1 MKLIFKPKLNFSLM
15 KKETGYNN
23 MKLTSKEVDELVK
36 NSCADSTY
44 SLLIDNGFFELA
56 EYVKINNIN
65 KGKLFNELMIKSLK
79 RSQRVVRNAFYSN
92 QF

>member
-1 MKLIFKPKLNFSLM
+1 M

-23 MKLTSKEVDELVK
+23 MKLTSNQVDELIK
-36 NSCADSTY
+36 NSCEDSTY

-56 EYVKINNIN
+56 EYVKVNNIN

-79 RSQRVVRNAFYSN
+79 RSQRVVRNAFYKN

>member
-1 MKLIFKPKLNFSLM
+1 M

-23 MKLTSKEVDELVK
+23 MKLTSNQVDELVK

-56 EYVKINNIN
+56 NYVKENNIN
-65 KGKLFNELMIKSLK
+65 KGKLFNELMIKGLK
-79 RSQRVVRNAFYSN
+79 RNQKVVRNAIYSN
-92 QF
+92 KF